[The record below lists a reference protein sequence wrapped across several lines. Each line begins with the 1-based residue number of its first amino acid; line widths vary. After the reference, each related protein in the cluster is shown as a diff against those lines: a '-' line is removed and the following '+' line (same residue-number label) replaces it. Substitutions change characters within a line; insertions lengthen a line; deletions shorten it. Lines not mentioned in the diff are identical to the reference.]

1 MKSFAYFYEESCGCK
16 HKTKLK
22 KKIEEALLT
31 KTGKGIARSFA
42 AGAAAAAIPLALS
55 LAGHTQKE
63 RPNVLGNRVVSQVSP
78 APKQEVQKQ
87 EVQKQ
92 EPKKPDGLGFKDL
105 SHGVI
110 KHFEGFRE
118 NAYAD
123 TLTNTKVPTIG
134 WGMTRHADGRPVKLG
149 DRVSREEADKH
160 LESHVEGMRG
170 NLSKSIPNWDK
181 MAPHQQAAVTSFAH
195 NFGTGF
201 YGKQGFETISGK
213 LSDPSKWHEV
223 PAAMSLYNKSGGQ
236 VRSGLVRRRS
246 VEGAM
251 WQGKVSGFNQKGE
264 PTYSK

>member
-1 MKSFAYFYEESCGCK
+1 MKSFSMFYEESCGCRY
-16 HKTKLK
+16 KTKK
-22 KKIEEALLT
+22 TKKINEAIFS
-31 KTGKGIARSFA
+31 KKGKSFIRNLGIGAGLA
-42 AGAAAAAIPLALS
+42 AVPIALS

-63 RPNVLGNRVVSQVSP
+63 KPNALGNRVVSQVSP
-78 APKQEVQKQ
+78 APKQQ

-92 EPKKPDGLGFKDL
+92 EPTKPNGLGFTDL

-110 KHFEGFRE
+110 KHFEGFRS

-123 TLTNTKVPTIG
+123 KLTKSGVPTIG

-149 DRVSREEADKH
+149 DSITREEADKH
-160 LESHVEGMRG
+160 LESHVENMK
-170 NLSKSIPNWDK
+170 NKLSKTIPHWDK
-181 MAPHQQAAVTSFAH
+181 MKPHQQAAVTSFAH

-201 YGKQGFETISGK
+201 YGKKGFETISGK

-223 PAAMSLYNKSGGQ
+223 PNAMSLYNKSGGQ

>member
-1 MKSFAYFYEESCGCK
+1 MKSFITFYEESCGCK

-22 KKIEEALLT
+22 RKIDEALF
-31 KTGKGIARSFA
+31 KKGVGRSFA
-42 AGAAAAAIPLALS
+42 TGAGLAAIPLALS

-63 RPNVLGNRVVSQVSP
+63 KPNLIRNQVVSQVSP
-78 APKQEVQKQ
+78 APKQQ

-92 EPKKPDGLGFKDL
+92 KPTKPTGLGFKEL

-110 KHFEGFRE
+110 KHFEGFRS

-123 TLTNTKVPTIG
+123 ELTKSGVPTIG
-134 WGMTRHADGRPVKLG
+134 WGMTTHPDGRAVKLG
-149 DRVSREEADKH
+149 DSITREDADKH
-160 LESHVEGMRG
+160 LESHVERMRER
-170 NLSKSIPNWDK
+170 LSKSVPNWDK
-181 MAPHQQAAVTSFAH
+181 MQPHQQAAVTSFAH

-201 YGKQGFETISGK
+201 YGKKGFETISGK

-223 PAAMSLYNKSGGQ
+223 PSAMSLYNKSGGR

-251 WQGKVSGFNQKGE
+251 WQGKVSGFNQQGE